1 MMQNVTQDSD
11 NQALE
16 TQALDRQTASH
27 KPVKSN
33 AKAYTNHQ
41 SATPLFNQVCV
52 IGLGLIGA
60 SLAQA
65 IKNNGLSTRLVAV
78 DRHIP
83 SIEAAIAQGLL
94 SAGSAALHEVVSGS
108 DLIVIAVPVQAVQAV
123 FADIKAAMDSGQL
136 AADCII
142 TDVCSTKVNIIA
154 AAQSVFGALPVGLV
168 PAHPIAG
175 AENSGYDARR
185 AALFVNHNVII
196 CELATTNRV
205 AIAKIRQLW
214 EGVGATV
221 MAMAADHHDSILA
234 HTSHLPHLLAFNLVE
249 QLASHNDNLDMF
261 RYAAGGFR
269 DFSRI
274 AASDPKMWHD
284 IFFANQSAIVSA
296 LDEYSDYLQTMR
308 QLIID
313 KNSTALMG
321 LLGRAQAARRH
332 FGHMLTSTPY
342 TDISAM
348 SASYIITPSQTVS
361 GTIAIPGDK
370 SISHRSIMLG
380 SLATGVT
387 HVTGFL
393 EGEDALAT
401 LQAFRDMGVTIEGP
415 ENGKLTI
422 HGVGMHGLK
431 PSKTPIYMGNSGTSM
446 RLLAGILAAQ
456 PFDSVL
462 TGDASLNKRP
472 MERVAAPLREM
483 GAVIQST
490 GHKGTSPLSITGR
503 DKVGKPLQGIDYQM
517 PVASAQIK
525 SCLLLAGL
533 WAEGT
538 TTVTQP
544 EISRDHTERMLS
556 AFGYPVTVDGNRI
569 SVTGGG
575 TLIGGDIAVPADISS
590 AAFFMVAAAISQD
603 SELTLTQVGIN
614 PTRTGI
620 IDILKLMQADI
631 TLSNKTYIGE
641 EPVADI
647 TIRSSNLVGIKIPE
661 SLVPLAIDEFPVLFI
676 AASCAQGRTVLT
688 GAKELRVKE
697 SDRIAVMAEGL
708 QSLGVDCTVTDDGL
722 IIEGQGTHG
731 QMSKVVGNTVD
742 NSAPI
747 FGGGHIVSHHDHR
760 IAMSFAVA
768 SLRASKQITIEGVET
783 VNTSF
788 PGFAEL
794 ANQIGMAIEVRSVS
808 NGSDN
813 NDE

>member
-1 MMQNVTQDSD
+1 MQKINHTV
-11 NQALE
+11 NIQAATKL
-16 TQALDRQTASH
+16 TPS
-27 KPVKSN
+27 
-33 AKAYTNHQ
+33 
-41 SATPLFNQVCV
+41 SAQPLFQQVCV

-65 IKNNGLSTRLVAV
+65 IKDNGLSQRLVAV
-78 DRHIP
+78 DRHLP
-83 SIEAAIAQGLL
+83 SIEEAIQHGLL
-94 SAGSAALHEVVSGS
+94 DAGSAILSEVVSGS
-108 DLIVIAVPVQAVQAV
+108 DLIIIAVPVQAVQAV
-123 FADIKAAMDSGQL
+123 FVDIKAAMDNGQL
-136 AADCII
+136 AIDCII
-142 TDVCSTKVNIIA
+142 TDVCSTKVNIID
-154 AAQSVFGALPVGLV
+154 AAQAVFETLPTGLV

-175 AENSGYDARR
+175 AENSGYHARR
-185 AALFVNHNVII
+185 ATLFVNHSVII
-196 CELATTNRV
+196 CELPTTSHL
-205 AIAKIRQLW
+205 AIAKLRQLW
-214 EGVGATV
+214 EAVGASV
-221 MAMAADHHDSILA
+221 MPMEAAHHDAILA

-249 QLASHNDNLDMF
+249 QLASHDDNLDIF

-269 DFSRI
+269 DFTRI

-296 LDEYSDYLQTMR
+296 LDEYSVYLNDIR

-313 KNSTALMG
+313 KDSTALMG

-332 FGHMLTSTPY
+332 FGHMLASTPY
-342 TDISAM
+342 TDTPAM
-348 SASYIITPSQTVS
+348 SASYNITPSNTVS
-361 GTIAIPGDK
+361 GIIAIPGDK

-387 HVTGFL
+387 RVTGFL

-415 ENGKLTI
+415 DNGNLTI
-422 HGVGMHGLK
+422 HGVGMNGLK
-431 PSKTPIYMGNSGTSM
+431 PSKTPLYMGNSGTSM
-446 RLLAGILAAQ
+446 RLLSGILAAQ
-456 PFDSVL
+456 AFDSVL
-462 TGDASLNKRP
+462 TGDTSLNKRP
-472 MERVAAPLREM
+472 MERVAAPLRQM

-490 GHKGTSPLSITGR
+490 GQQGTAPLSITGR
-503 DKVGKPLQGIDYQM
+503 DTAGKPLKGIDYEM

-544 EISRDHTERMLS
+544 EVSRDHTERMLS

-569 SVTGGG
+569 SVEGGG
-575 TLIGGDIAVPADISS
+575 TLTGGDIAVPADISS

-603 SELTLTQVGIN
+603 SELTLKQVGIN

-631 TLSNKTYIGE
+631 SLSNETHVGG

-647 TIRSSNLVGIKIPE
+647 TIRGSNLVGIEIPE
-661 SLVPLAIDEFPVLFI
+661 YLVPLAIDEFPVLFI

-697 SDRIAVMAEGL
+697 SDRIAVMADGL
-708 QSLGVDCTVTDDGL
+708 QTLGVDCTVTDDGL
-722 IIEGQGTHG
+722 IIEGKG
-731 QMSKVVGNTVD
+731 SKSNLNEVK
-742 NSAPI
+742 NSEAV

-768 SLRASKQITIEGVET
+768 SLRASQQINIEGVET

-794 ANQIGMAIEVRSVS
+794 ANQIGMSIDVVS
-808 NGSDN
+808 A
-813 NDE
+813 

>member
-1 MMQNVTQDSD
+1 MSSQ
-11 NQALE
+11 
-16 TQALDRQTASH
+16 
-27 KPVKSN
+27 K
-33 AKAYTNHQ
+33 NHQ
-41 SATPLFNQVCV
+41 NNKKLLLHTQQPLFKQVCV

-65 IKNNGLSTRLVAV
+65 IKNNGLSARLVAV
-78 DRHIP
+78 DRHAP
-83 SIEAAIAQGLL
+83 SIDEAIHQGLL
-94 SAGSAALHEVVSGS
+94 DTGSDNLSNVIAGS
-108 DLIVIAVPVQAVQAV
+108 DLIIIAVPVQAVQAV
-123 FADIKAAMDSGQL
+123 FADIKQAMDDGKI
-136 AADCII
+136 ATDCMI
-142 TDVCSTKVNIIA
+142 TDVCSTKVNIIDA
-154 AAQSVFGALPVGLV
+154 ANAVFGSLPVGLV

-175 AENSGYDARR
+175 AENSGYHARR
-185 AALFVNHNVII
+185 ATLFVNHSVII
-196 CELATTNRV
+196 CELPTTNEV
-205 AIAKIRQLW
+205 AIAKLRLLW
-214 EGVGATV
+214 EAVGATV
-221 MAMAADHHDSILA
+221 MTMAADHHDAILA

-249 QLASHNDNLDMF
+249 QLASHDDNLDMF

-296 LDEYSDYLQTMR
+296 LDEYGVYLQTMR

-313 KNSTALMG
+313 KDSTALMG
-321 LLGRAQAARRH
+321 ILGRAQAARRH
-332 FGHMLTSTPY
+332 FGHMLASTPY
-342 TDISAM
+342 TDTSAM
-348 SASYIITPSQTVS
+348 SASYIITPSNTVS

-415 ENGKLTI
+415 DNGNLTI
-422 HGVGMHGLK
+422 HGVGMNGLK
-431 PSKTPIYMGNSGTSM
+431 PSKTPLYMGNSGTSM

-462 TGDASLNKRP
+462 TGDTSLNKRP
-472 MERVAAPLREM
+472 MERVAAPLRAM

-490 GHKGTSPLSITGR
+490 GHSGTAPLSITGR
-503 DKVGKPLQGIDYQM
+503 DKVGKPLQAIDYEM

-533 WAEGT
+533 WSEGT

-544 EISRDHTERMLS
+544 EVSRDHTERMLS

-575 TLIGGDIAVPADISS
+575 TLTGGDIAVPADISS
-590 AAFFMVAAAISQD
+590 AAFFMVAAAISQG

-614 PTRTGI
+614 PTRTGV
-620 IDILKLMQADI
+620 IDILRLMQADI
-631 TLSNKTYIGE
+631 SLSNETHVGG

-647 TIRSSNLVGIKIPE
+647 TIRSSNLVGIEIPE

-708 QSLGVDCTVTDDGL
+708 QTLGIDCTVTDDGL
-722 IIEGQGTHG
+722 IIEGKGSEG
-731 QMSKVVGNTVD
+731 EEAASEGGDIN
-742 NSAPI
+742 NSHPV
-747 FGGGHIVSHHDHR
+747 FGGGQITSHHDHR

-794 ANQIGMAIEVRSVS
+794 ANHIGMSIQV
-808 NGSDN
+808 D
-813 NDE
+813 DTP

>member
-1 MMQNVTQDSD
+1 MSSQ
-11 NQALE
+11 
-16 TQALDRQTASH
+16 
-27 KPVKSN
+27 K
-33 AKAYTNHQ
+33 NHQ
-41 SATPLFNQVCV
+41 NNKKLLLHTQQPLFKQVCV

-65 IKNNGLSTRLVAV
+65 IKNNGLSARLVAV
-78 DRHIP
+78 DRHTP
-83 SIEAAIAQGLL
+83 SIDEAIHQGLL
-94 SAGSAALHEVVSGS
+94 DTGSDNLSNVIAGS
-108 DLIVIAVPVQAVQAV
+108 DLIIIAVPVQAVQAV
-123 FADIKAAMDSGQL
+123 FADIKQAMDDGKI
-136 AADCII
+136 ATDCMI
-142 TDVCSTKVNIIA
+142 TDVCSTKVNIIDA
-154 AAQSVFGALPVGLV
+154 ANAVFGSLPVGLV

-175 AENSGYDARR
+175 AENSGYHARR
-185 AALFVNHNVII
+185 ATLFVNHSVII
-196 CELATTNRV
+196 CELPTTNEV
-205 AIAKIRQLW
+205 AIAKLRLLW
-214 EGVGATV
+214 EAVGATV
-221 MAMAADHHDSILA
+221 MTMAADHHDAILA

-249 QLASHNDNLDMF
+249 QLASHDDNLDMF

-296 LDEYSDYLQTMR
+296 LDEYGVYLQTMR

-313 KNSTALMG
+313 KDSTALMG
-321 LLGRAQAARRH
+321 ILGRAQAARRH
-332 FGHMLTSTPY
+332 FGHMLASTPY
-342 TDISAM
+342 TDTSAM
-348 SASYIITPSQTVS
+348 SASYIITPSNTVS

-415 ENGKLTI
+415 DNGNLTI
-422 HGVGMHGLK
+422 HGVGMNGLK
-431 PSKTPIYMGNSGTSM
+431 PSKTPLYMGNSGTSM

-462 TGDASLNKRP
+462 TGDTSLNKRP
-472 MERVAAPLREM
+472 MERVAAPLRAM

-490 GHKGTSPLSITGR
+490 GHSGTAPLSITGR
-503 DKVGKPLQGIDYQM
+503 DKVGKPLQAIDYEM

-533 WAEGT
+533 WSEGT

-544 EISRDHTERMLS
+544 EVSRDHTERMLS

-575 TLIGGDIAVPADISS
+575 TLTGGDIAVPADISS
-590 AAFFMVAAAISQD
+590 AAFFMVAAAISQG

-614 PTRTGI
+614 PTRTGV
-620 IDILKLMQADI
+620 IDILRLMQADI
-631 TLSNKTYIGE
+631 SLSNETHVGG

-647 TIRSSNLVGIKIPE
+647 TIRSSNLVGIEIPE

-708 QSLGVDCTVTDDGL
+708 QTLGIDCTVTDDGL
-722 IIEGQGTHG
+722 IIEGKGSEG
-731 QMSKVVGNTVD
+731 EEAASEGGDIN
-742 NSAPI
+742 NSHPV
-747 FGGGHIVSHHDHR
+747 FGGGQITSHHDHR

-794 ANQIGMAIEVRSVS
+794 ANHIGMSIQV
-808 NGSDN
+808 D
-813 NDE
+813 DTP

>member
-1 MMQNVTQDSD
+1 VSSQQKHHQNNKKPLLN
-11 NQALE
+11 NQL
-16 TQALDRQTASH
+16 
-27 KPVKSN
+27 
-33 AKAYTNHQ
+33 
-41 SATPLFNQVCV
+41 PLFKQVCV

-65 IKNNGLSTRLVAV
+65 IKDNGLSARLVAV
-78 DRHIP
+78 DRHAP
-83 SIEAAIAQGLL
+83 SIAEAIQQQLL
-94 SAGSAALHEVVSGS
+94 DTGSTSLSDVIGGS
-108 DLIVIAVPVQAVQAV
+108 DLIIIAVPVQAVQAV
-123 FADIKAAMDSGQL
+123 FVDIKQAMDDKKI
-136 AADCII
+136 ATDCMI
-142 TDVCSTKVNIIA
+142 TDVCSTKVNIIDA
-154 AAQSVFGALPVGLV
+154 ANTVFGSLPVGLV

-175 AENSGYDARR
+175 AENSGYHARR
-185 AALFVNHNVII
+185 ATLFVNHSVII
-196 CELATTNRV
+196 CELPTTNDV
-205 AIAKIRQLW
+205 AIAKLRLLW
-214 EGVGATV
+214 EAVGATV
-221 MAMAADHHDSILA
+221 MTMAADHHDAILA

-249 QLASHNDNLDMF
+249 QLASHDDNLDMF

-296 LDEYSDYLQTMR
+296 LDEYGVYLQTMR

-313 KNSTALMG
+313 KDSTALMG
-321 LLGRAQAARRH
+321 ILGRAQAARRH
-332 FGHMLTSTPY
+332 FGHMLASTPY
-342 TDISAM
+342 TDTSTM
-348 SASYIITPSQTVS
+348 SASYIITPSNTVS

-380 SLATGVT
+380 SLAEGVT

-415 ENGKLTI
+415 DNGNLTI
-422 HGVGMHGLK
+422 HGVGMNGLK
-431 PSKTPIYMGNSGTSM
+431 PSKTPLYMGNSGTSM
-446 RLLAGILAAQ
+446 RLLSGILAAQ

-462 TGDASLNKRP
+462 TGDTSLNKRP
-472 MERVAAPLREM
+472 MERVAAPLRAM

-490 GHKGTSPLSITGR
+490 GHSGTAPLSITGR
-503 DKVGKPLQGIDYQM
+503 DAVGKPLQAIEYEM

-533 WAEGT
+533 WSEGT

-544 EISRDHTERMLS
+544 EVSRDHTERMLS
-556 AFGYPVTVDGNRI
+556 AFGYPVSVDGNRI

-575 TLIGGDIAVPADISS
+575 KLIGGDIAVPADISS
-590 AAFFMVAAAISQD
+590 AAFFMVAAAISQG

-614 PTRTGI
+614 PTRTGV
-620 IDILKLMQADI
+620 IDILKLMQANI
-631 TLSNKTYIGE
+631 TLSNETHVGG

-647 TIRSSNLVGIKIPE
+647 TIRSSNLVGIEIPE
-661 SLVPLAIDEFPVLFI
+661 HLVPLAIDEFPVLFI

-708 QSLGVDCTVTDDGL
+708 QTLGIDCTVTDDGL
-722 IIEGQGTHG
+722 IIEGKGSDG
-731 QMSKVVGNTVD
+731 KGAALPNGDVN
-742 NSAPI
+742 NSHPV
-747 FGGGHIVSHHDHR
+747 FGGGQITSHHDHR

-768 SLRASKQITIEGVET
+768 SLRASEQITIEGVET

-794 ANQIGMAIEVRSVS
+794 ANQIGMSIQV
-808 NGSDN
+808 D
-813 NDE
+813 DMP

>member
-1 MMQNVTQDSD
+1 MS
-11 NQALE
+11 
-16 TQALDRQTASH
+16 
-27 KPVKSN
+27 
-33 AKAYTNHQ
+33 
-41 SATPLFNQVCV
+41 LFRQVCV

-65 IKNNGLSTRLVAV
+65 IKDNGLSARLVAV
-78 DRHIP
+78 DRHAP
-83 SIEAAIAQGLL
+83 SIAEAIQQQLL
-94 SAGSAALHEVVSGS
+94 DTGSARLSDVVGGS
-108 DLIVIAVPVQAVQAV
+108 DLIIIAVPVQAVQAV
-123 FADIKAAMDSGQL
+123 FADIKQAMDDGQL
-136 AADCII
+136 ATDCII
-142 TDVCSTKVNIIA
+142 TDVCSTKVNIIDA
-154 AAQSVFGALPVGLV
+154 ANAVFGSLPVGLV

-175 AENSGYDARR
+175 AENSGYHARR
-185 AALFVNHNVII
+185 ANLFVNHSVII
-196 CELATTNRV
+196 CELPTTSDV
-205 AIAKIRQLW
+205 AIAKQRLLW
-214 EGVGATV
+214 EAVGATV
-221 MAMAADHHDSILA
+221 MTMAADHHDAILA

-249 QLASHNDNLDMF
+249 QLASHDDNLDMF

-269 DFSRI
+269 DFTRI

-296 LDEYSDYLQTMR
+296 LDEYGVYLQTMR

-313 KNSTALMG
+313 KDSTALMG
-321 LLGRAQAARRH
+321 ILGRAQAARRH
-332 FGHMLTSTPY
+332 FGHMLASTPY
-342 TDISAM
+342 TDTSTM
-348 SASYIITPSQTVS
+348 SASYIITPSNTVY

-380 SLATGVT
+380 SLATGIT

-415 ENGKLTI
+415 DNGKLTI
-422 HGVGMHGLK
+422 HGVGMNGLK
-431 PSKTPIYMGNSGTSM
+431 PSKTPLYMGNSGTSM
-446 RLLAGILAAQ
+446 RLLSGILAAQ

-462 TGDASLNKRP
+462 TGDTSLSKRP
-472 MERVAAPLREM
+472 MERVAAPLRAM

-490 GHKGTSPLSITGR
+490 GHSGTAPLSITGR
-503 DKVGKPLQGIDYQM
+503 DKIGKPLQGIDYEL

-533 WAEGT
+533 WSEGT
-538 TTVTQP
+538 TTIAQP
-544 EISRDHTERMLS
+544 EVSRDHTERMLS

-575 TLIGGDIAVPADISS
+575 TLTGGDIAVPADISS
-590 AAFFMVAAAISQD
+590 AAFFMVAAAISQG

-614 PTRTGI
+614 PTRTGV
-620 IDILKLMQADI
+620 IDILRLMQADI
-631 TLSNKTYIGE
+631 TLSNETHVGG

-647 TIRSSNLVGIKIPE
+647 MIRSSNLVGIEIPE
-661 SLVPLAIDEFPVLFI
+661 HLVPLAIDEFPVLFI

-708 QSLGVDCTVTDDGL
+708 QTLGIDCTVTDDGL
-722 IIEGQGTHG
+722 IIEGKGSEDKG
-731 QMSKVVGNTVD
+731 VASESGDIN
-742 NSAPI
+742 NSHPV
-747 FGGGHIVSHHDHR
+747 FGGGQITSHHDHR

-768 SLRASKQITIEGVET
+768 SLRASTQITIEGVET

-794 ANQIGMAIEVRSVS
+794 ANQIGMSIQVDSASA
-808 NGSDN
+808 
-813 NDE
+813 

>member
-1 MMQNVTQDSD
+1 MSSPQKNQKNNTQLLL
-11 NQALE
+11 N
-16 TQALDRQTASH
+16 TQ
-27 KPVKSN
+27 P
-33 AKAYTNHQ
+33 
-41 SATPLFNQVCV
+41 PLFKQVCV

-65 IKNNGLSTRLVAV
+65 IKDNGLSQRLVAV
-78 DRHIP
+78 DRHAP
-83 SIEAAIAQGLL
+83 SIEEAIKQGLL
-94 SAGSAALHEVVSGS
+94 ETGSSSLNDVVAGS
-108 DLIVIAVPVQAVQAV
+108 DLIVIAVPVQAVKAV
-123 FADIKAAMDSGQL
+123 FADIKQAMDKGQL
-136 AADCII
+136 AADCMI
-142 TDVCSTKVNIIA
+142 TDVCSTKANIIDA
-154 AAQSVFGALPVGLV
+154 AKAVFTSLPTGFV

-175 AENSGYDARR
+175 AENSGYHARR
-185 AALFVNHNVII
+185 ANLFVNHSVII
-196 CELATTNRV
+196 CELPTTSYV
-205 AIAKIRQLW
+205 AIAKLRMLW
-214 EGVGATV
+214 EAVGAK
-221 MAMAADHHDSILA
+221 AMPMDADHHDAILA

-249 QLASHNDNLDMF
+249 QLASHDDNLDMF

-269 DFSRI
+269 DFTRI

-284 IFFANQSAIVSA
+284 IFFANQNAIVSA
-296 LDEYSDYLQTMR
+296 LDEYGDYLQTMR

-313 KNSTALMG
+313 KDSTALMG

-332 FGHMLTSTPY
+332 FGHMLASTPY
-342 TDISAM
+342 TDTSAM
-348 SASYIITPSQTVS
+348 SASYIITPSNTVS
-361 GTIAIPGDK
+361 GTITIPGDK

-387 HVTGFL
+387 RVTGFL

-415 ENGKLTI
+415 DNGNLTI
-422 HGVGMHGLK
+422 HGVGMNGLK
-431 PSKTPIYMGNSGTSM
+431 PSKTPLYMGNSGTSM

-456 PFDSVL
+456 PFDSVML
-462 TGDASLNKRP
+462 GDTSLNKRP
-472 MERVAAPLREM
+472 MERVAAPLRSM

-490 GHKGTSPLSITGR
+490 GHSGTAPLSITGR
-503 DKVGKPLQGIDYQM
+503 DTVGKPLQGIDYEL

-533 WAEGT
+533 WSEGT
-538 TTVTQP
+538 TTITQP
-544 EISRDHTERMLS
+544 EVSRDHTERMLS

-569 SVTGGG
+569 SVEGGG
-575 TLIGGDIAVPADISS
+575 TLTGGDIAVPADISS
-590 AAFFMVAAAISQD
+590 AAFFMVAAAISQG

-620 IDILKLMQADI
+620 LDILKLMQADI
-631 TLSNKTYIGE
+631 SLSNETHVGG

-647 TIRSSNLVGIKIPE
+647 TIRASNLVGIEIPE
-661 SLVPLAIDEFPVLFI
+661 HLVPLAIDEFPVLFI

-708 QSLGVDCTVTDDGL
+708 ETLGIDCTVTEDGL
-722 IIEGQGTHG
+722 IIEGKG
-731 QMSKVVGNTVD
+731 VD
-742 NSAPI
+742 SQNGEINNSQPV
-747 FGGGHIVSHHDHR
+747 FGGGQITSHHDHR

-768 SLRASKQITIEGVET
+768 SLRASEQITIEGVET

-794 ANQIGMAIEVRSVS
+794 ANQVGMSIQVEDT
-808 NGSDN
+808 GI
-813 NDE
+813 

>member
-1 MMQNVTQDSD
+1 MSRQKNTISNQNNNMQSI
-11 NQALE
+11 
-16 TQALDRQTASH
+16 
-27 KPVKSN
+27 N
-33 AKAYTNHQ
+33 AQ
-41 SATPLFNQVCV
+41 PPLFKQVCI

-65 IKNNGLSTRLVAV
+65 IKDNSLSERLVAV
-78 DRHIP
+78 DRHTP
-83 SIEAAIAQGLL
+83 SIDEAIQHGLL
-94 SAGSAALHEVVSGS
+94 DAGGAVLSEVVFGS

-123 FADIKAAMDSGQL
+123 FVEIRAAMDNGQL
-136 AADCII
+136 ATDCII
-142 TDVCSTKVNIIA
+142 TDVCSTKVNIIDA
-154 AAQSVFGALPVGLV
+154 AKEVFGALPVGLV

-175 AENSGYDARR
+175 AENSGYHARR
-185 AALFVNHNVII
+185 ATLFVNHSVII
-196 CELATTNRV
+196 CELPTTSSL
-205 AIAKIRQLW
+205 AITRLRLLW
-214 EGVGATV
+214 EAVGANV
-221 MAMAADHHDSILA
+221 MPMAADHHDRILA

-249 QLASHNDNLDMF
+249 QLASHDDNLDMF

-284 IFFANQSAIVSA
+284 IFFANQSAIISA
-296 LDEYSDYLQTMR
+296 LDEYGVYLQTMR

-313 KNSTALMG
+313 KDSTALMG

-332 FGHMLTSTPY
+332 FGHMLASTPY
-342 TDISAM
+342 TDTSAM
-348 SASYIITPSQTVS
+348 SASSYNITPSNTVL
-361 GTIAIPGDK
+361 GTISIPGDK

-387 HVTGFL
+387 NVTGFL

-415 ENGKLTI
+415 DNGKLTI
-422 HGVGMHGLK
+422 HGVGMNGLK
-431 PSKTPIYMGNSGTSM
+431 PSKTPLYMGNSGTSM

-456 PFDSVL
+456 SFDSVL
-462 TGDASLNKRP
+462 TGDTSLNKRP

-490 GHKGTSPLSITGR
+490 GHSGTAPLSITGR
-503 DKVGKPLQGIDYQM
+503 ATVGKPLQGIEYEM

-538 TTVTQP
+538 TTITQP
-544 EISRDHTERMLS
+544 EVSRDHTERMLS

-569 SVTGGG
+569 SVEGGG
-575 TLIGGDIAVPADISS
+575 TLTGGDIAVPADISS

-631 TLSNKTYIGE
+631 SLTNETHVGG

-647 TIRSSNLVGIKIPE
+647 TIRSSNLVGIEIPE
-661 SLVPLAIDEFPVLFI
+661 HLVPLAIDEFPVLFI

-708 QSLGVDCTVTDDGL
+708 HTLGIDCTVTEDGL
-722 IIEGQGTHG
+722 IIEGQGIESENG
-731 QMSKVVGNTVD
+731 KAN
-742 NSAPI
+742 NSQPV
-747 FGGGHIVSHHDHR
+747 FGGGHITSHHDHR

-794 ANQIGMAIEVRSVS
+794 ANHIGMSIKV
-808 NGSDN
+808 DN
-813 NDE
+813 ATV

>member
-1 MMQNVTQDSD
+1 MS
-11 NQALE
+11 
-16 TQALDRQTASH
+16 
-27 KPVKSN
+27 PSN
-33 AKAYTNHQ
+33 YKNPLT
-41 SATPLFNQVCV
+41 SKPLFEQVSI

-65 IKNNGLSTRLVAV
+65 IKDNSLSKRLVAV
-78 DRHIP
+78 DRHQP
-83 SIEAAIAQGLL
+83 SIEAAIEQGLL
-94 SAGSAALHEVVSGS
+94 DAGADALSQVVSGS
-108 DLIVIAVPVQAVQAV
+108 DLIVIAIPVQAVEAV
-123 FADIKAAMDSGQL
+123 FTDIKAAMQNGQISNN
-136 AADCII
+136 CII
-142 TDVCSTKVNIIA
+142 TDVCSTKANVIA
-154 AAQSVFGALPVGLV
+154 AAQKIFTDLPNGLPSGLV

-175 AENSGYDARR
+175 GENSGYHARR
-185 AALFVNHNVII
+185 SDLFINHSVII
-196 CELATTNRV
+196 CPLASTEDRALHKV
-205 AIAKIRQLW
+205 RALW
-214 EGVGATV
+214 ESVGASV
-221 MAMAADHHDSILA
+221 ISMEAQHHDSVLA
-234 HTSHLPHLLAFNLVE
+234 HTSHLPHLLAYNLVD
-249 QLASHNDNLDMF
+249 QLASHDDNLNMF

-269 DFSRI
+269 DFTRI

-284 IFFANQSAIVSA
+284 IFFANQSAIIDA
-296 LDEYSDYLQTMR
+296 LDEYSDYLQNIR

-313 KNSTALMG
+313 KDSTALMG

-332 FGHMLTSTPY
+332 FGHMLASTPY
-342 TDISAM
+342 TDTSAM
-348 SASYIITPSQTVS
+348 SASYIISPNTNNAIN
-361 GTIAIPGDK
+361 GTITIPGDK
-370 SISHRSIMLG
+370 SISHRSIMFG
-380 SLATGVT
+380 SLAEGVT

-415 ENGKLTI
+415 DNGKLTI

-456 PFDSVL
+456 EFDSVL
-462 TGDASLNKRP
+462 TGDTSLNKRP
-472 MERVAAPLREM
+472 MERIAAPLRQM

-490 GHKGTSPLSITGR
+490 GTSGTSPLSITGR
-503 DKVGKPLQGIDYQM
+503 EKVGKPLQGIDYAM

-538 TTVTQP
+538 TSVTQP
-544 EISRDHTERMLS
+544 EVSRDHTERMLS
-556 AFGYPVTVDGNRI
+556 AFGYEVSVEGNRI
-569 SVTGGG
+569 SVEGGG
-575 TLIGGDIAVPADISS
+575 KLIGGDIAVPADISS
-590 AAFFMVAAAISQD
+590 AAFFMVAAAISQG

-614 PTRTGI
+614 PTRTGV

-631 TLSNKTYIGE
+631 TLTNKTYVGE

-676 AASCAQGRTVLT
+676 AAACAKGRTTLT

-697 SDRIAVMAEGL
+697 SDRIAVMADGL
-708 QSLGVDCTVTDDGL
+708 QTLGIDCTVTEDGL
-722 IIEGQGTHG
+722 IIEGQGTHN
-731 QMSKVVGNTVD
+731 QPTKVIGSQTHNDEPVF
-742 NSAPI
+742 S
-747 FGGGHIVSHHDHR
+747 GGHITSHHDHR

-768 SLRASKQITIEGVET
+768 SLRASEQIVIEGVET

-794 ANQIGMAIEVRSVS
+794 ANEVGMSIEVDK
-808 NGSDN
+808 GDAN
-813 NDE
+813 NEAGDKA

>member
-1 MMQNVTQDSD
+1 MQKL
-11 NQALE
+11 NQAAISQ
-16 TQALDRQTASH
+16 TQSYPTLTKVQ
-27 KPVKSN
+27 
-33 AKAYTNHQ
+33 
-41 SATPLFNQVCV
+41 PLFQQVCI

-65 IKNNGLSTRLVAV
+65 IKDNNLSKRLVAV
-78 DRHIP
+78 DRYAP
-83 SIEAAIAQGLL
+83 SLEAGIEQGLL
-94 SAGSAALHEVVSGS
+94 DAGGLTLSEVITGS
-108 DLIVIAVPVQAVQAV
+108 DLIVIAVPVQAVEAV
-123 FADIKAAMDSGQL
+123 FADIKAVMDSGQL
-136 AADCII
+136 AKDCII
-142 TDVCSTKVNIIA
+142 TDVCSTKGNIIA
-154 AAQSVFGALPVGLV
+154 AAKAMFSTLPVGLV

-175 AENSGYDARR
+175 AENSGYHARR
-185 AALFVNHNVII
+185 AELFVNHSVII
-196 CELATTNRV
+196 CELPTTSPA
-205 AIAKIRQLW
+205 AINKLRQLW
-214 EGVGATV
+214 EAVGATV
-221 MAMAADHHDSILA
+221 MAMEVDHHDSILA

-249 QLASHNDNLDMF
+249 QLASHDDNLDMF

-269 DFSRI
+269 DFTRI

-296 LDEYSDYLQTMR
+296 LDEYGIYLQTMR

-313 KNSTALMG
+313 KDSTALMG

-332 FGHMLTSTPY
+332 FGHMLASTPY

-348 SASYIITPSQTVS
+348 SASYIISPSTTVA

-415 ENGKLTI
+415 NKGRLTI
-422 HGVGMHGLK
+422 HGVGMNGLK
-431 PSKTPIYMGNSGTSM
+431 PSKTPLYMGNSGTSM
-446 RLLAGILAAQ
+446 RLLSGILAAQ
-456 PFDSVL
+456 AFDSVL
-462 TGDASLNKRP
+462 TGDTSLNKRP
-472 MERVAAPLREM
+472 MERVAAPLRQM

-490 GHKGTSPLSITGR
+490 GTSGTSPLSITGR
-503 DKVGKPLQGIDYQM
+503 DNVGKPLQGIHYDM

-538 TTVTQP
+538 TTITQP
-544 EISRDHTERMLS
+544 EVSRDHTERMLS
-556 AFGYPVTVDGNRI
+556 AFGYEVKVDGNRI
-569 SVTGGG
+569 SVEGSGKLT
-575 TLIGGDIAVPADISS
+575 GGDIAVPADISS

-620 IDILKLMQADI
+620 IDILKLMNADI
-631 TLSNKTYIGE
+631 TSSNETHVGG

-647 TIRSSNLVGIKIPE
+647 TIRSSNLVGIEIPE

-676 AASCAQGRTVLT
+676 AASCAKGRTVLT

-708 QSLGVDCTVTDDGL
+708 QTLGVDCTVTDDGL
-722 IIEGQGTHG
+722 IIEGKSIEGDG
-731 QMSKVVGNTVD
+731 GDLNTSQINNRQPV
-742 NSAPI
+742 

-760 IAMSFAVA
+760 IAMSFAIS
-768 SLRASKQITIEGVET
+768 SLRASKKITIEGIET

-794 ANQIGMAIEVRSVS
+794 ANHIGMAIEIDAGT
-808 NGSDN
+808 N
-813 NDE
+813 EA

>member
-1 MMQNVTQDSD
+1 MSSQNNNLYLNPS
-11 NQALE
+11 
-16 TQALDRQTASH
+16 QT
-27 KPVKSN
+27 
-33 AKAYTNHQ
+33 
-41 SATPLFNQVCV
+41 SAQPLFEQVCV
-52 IGLGLIGA
+52 VGLGLIGA

-65 IKNNGLSTRLVAV
+65 IKDKELSARIVAV

-83 SIEAAIAQGLL
+83 SIDEAIEQGLL
-94 SAGSAALHEVVSGS
+94 DKGSDTLLDAVAGS
-108 DLIVIAVPVQAVQAV
+108 DLIVVAIPVQAVPAI
-123 FADIKAAMDSGQL
+123 FADIKAAMDIGL
-136 AADCII
+136 IATDCMI
-142 TDVCSTKVNIIA
+142 TDVCSTKVNIIEA
-154 AAQSVFGALPVGLV
+154 ATQVFATSSNGMPTGFV

-175 AENSGYDARR
+175 AENSGYHARR
-185 AALFVNHNVII
+185 SDLFSHHSVII
-196 CELATTNRV
+196 CELMTTD
-205 AIAKIRQLW
+205 AIAIARLKQLW
-214 EGVGATV
+214 EAVGASV
-221 MAMAADHHDSILA
+221 MSMDAERHDKILA

-249 QLASHNDNLDMF
+249 QLASHDDNLDMF

-269 DFSRI
+269 DFTRI

-284 IFFANQSAIVSA
+284 IFIANKGAVVSA
-296 LDEYSDYLQTMR
+296 LDEYSDYLQQLR
-308 QLIID
+308 HLIINND
-313 KNSTALMG
+313 STALMG

-332 FGHMLTSTPY
+332 FDHMLASTPY
-342 TDISAM
+342 TDTSAM
-348 SASYIITPSQTVS
+348 SASYIISPSQTLT

-387 HVTGFL
+387 RVTGFL

-415 ENGKLTI
+415 DKGELTI

-431 PSKTPIYMGNSGTSM
+431 PSKTPLYMGNSGTSM
-446 RLLAGILAAQ
+446 RLLSGILAAQ
-456 PFDSVL
+456 KFDSVL
-462 TGDASLNKRP
+462 IGDTSLNKRP
-472 MERVAAPLREM
+472 MERIASPLRQM

-490 GHKGTSPLSITGR
+490 GTSGTAPLSITGR
-503 DKVGKPLQGIDYQM
+503 DKAGTPLQGIHYDM
-517 PVASAQIK
+517 PVASAQVK

-533 WAEGT
+533 WADGT

-556 AFGYPVTVDGNRI
+556 AFGYPIVVEGNRI
-569 SVTGGG
+569 SVEGGG
-575 TLIGGDIAVPADISS
+575 QLTGGDIAVPADISS
-590 AAFFMVAAAISQD
+590 AAFFMVAAAISKD
-603 SELTLTQVGIN
+603 SELTLSQVGIN

-631 TLSNKTYIGE
+631 TLSNETHIGG

-647 TIRSSNLVGIKIPE
+647 TIRSSNLQGINIPE
-661 SLVPLAIDEFPVLFI
+661 HLVPLAIDEFPVLFV

-708 QSLGVDCTVTDDGL
+708 RALGVNCTVTDDGM
-722 IIEGQGTHG
+722 IIEGQNVNGHNND
-731 QMSKVVGNTVD
+731 KAV
-742 NSAPI
+742 

-768 SLRASKQITIEGVET
+768 SLRASEQITIEGVET

-794 ANQIGMAIEVRSVS
+794 ATQIGMNIEVQSGAVQS
-808 NGSDN
+808 GDDN
-813 NDE
+813 A

>member
-1 MMQNVTQDSD
+1 MLLNTQ
-11 NQALE
+11 
-16 TQALDRQTASH
+16 
-27 KPVKSN
+27 P
-33 AKAYTNHQ
+33 
-41 SATPLFNQVCV
+41 PLFKQVCV

-65 IKNNGLSTRLVAV
+65 IKDNGLSERLVAV
-78 DRHIP
+78 DRHTP
-83 SIEAAIAQGLL
+83 SIEEAIKQGLL
-94 SAGSAALHEVVSGS
+94 EAGSSTLSEVAAGS
-108 DLIVIAVPVQAVQAV
+108 DLIIIAVPVQAVQAV
-123 FADIKAAMDSGQL
+123 FADIKQAMDNGQL
-136 AADCII
+136 ASDCMI
-142 TDVCSTKVNIIA
+142 TDVCSTKANIIDA
-154 AAQSVFGALPVGLV
+154 ARAVFTSLPTGLV

-175 AENSGYDARR
+175 AENSGYHARR
-185 AALFVNHNVII
+185 ATLFANHSVII
-196 CELATTNRV
+196 CELPTTNYV
-205 AIAKIRQLW
+205 AIAKLRLLW
-214 EGVGATV
+214 EAVGAKV
-221 MAMAADHHDSILA
+221 MPMEATHHDAILA

-249 QLASHNDNLDMF
+249 QLASHDDNLDMF

-269 DFSRI
+269 DFTRI

-284 IFFANQSAIVSA
+284 IFFANQNAIVSA
-296 LDEYSDYLQTMR
+296 LDEYGVYLQTMR

-313 KNSTALMG
+313 KDSTALMG

-332 FGHMLTSTPY
+332 FGHMLASTPY
-342 TDISAM
+342 TDTSAM
-348 SASYIITPSQTVS
+348 SASYIITPSNTVS
-361 GTIAIPGDK
+361 GTITIPGDK

-415 ENGKLTI
+415 DNGKLTI
-422 HGVGMHGLK
+422 HGVGMNGLK
-431 PSKTPIYMGNSGTSM
+431 PSKTPLYMGNSGTSM

-456 PFDSVL
+456 PFDSVML
-462 TGDASLNKRP
+462 GDTSLNKRP
-472 MERVAAPLREM
+472 MERVAAPLRMM

-490 GHKGTSPLSITGR
+490 GHSGTAPLSITGR
-503 DKVGKPLQGIDYQM
+503 DTAGKPLQGIDYEL

-533 WAEGT
+533 WSEGT
-538 TTVTQP
+538 TTITQP
-544 EISRDHTERMLS
+544 EVSRDHTERMLS

-569 SVTGGG
+569 SVEGGG
-575 TLIGGDIAVPADISS
+575 ALVGGDIAVPADISS

-614 PTRTGI
+614 PTRTGV
-620 IDILKLMQADI
+620 IDILKLMNADI
-631 TLSNKTYIGE
+631 SLSNETYVGG

-647 TIRSSNLVGIKIPE
+647 TIRSSNLVGIEIPE
-661 SLVPLAIDEFPVLFI
+661 HLVPLAIDEFPVLFI

-708 QSLGVDCTVTDDGL
+708 QTLGIDCTVTEDGL
-722 IIEGQGTHG
+722 IVEGKGVISQND
-731 QMSKVVGNTVD
+731 QID
-742 NSAPI
+742 NSQPV
-747 FGGGHIVSHHDHR
+747 FGGGQITSHHDHR

-768 SLRASKQITIEGVET
+768 SLRASEQIIIEGTET

-794 ANQIGMAIEVRSVS
+794 ANQIGMSIQVEDTSI
-808 NGSDN
+808 
-813 NDE
+813 

>member
-1 MMQNVTQDSD
+1 MDKQNNEQPLTY
-11 NQALE
+11 
-16 TQALDRQTASH
+16 
-27 KPVKSN
+27 N
-33 AKAYTNHQ
+33 ATLKGKAE
-41 SATPLFNQVCV
+41 AKPLFQQVCV

-60 SLAQA
+60 SVAQA
-65 IKNNGLSTRLVAV
+65 IKDNQLSIKIVAV
-78 DRHIP
+78 DSHQP
-83 SIEAAIAQGLL
+83 SLDAAIEQGLL
-94 SAGSAALHEVVSGS
+94 DAGSSELSAVVAGS
-108 DLIVIAVPVQAVQAV
+108 DLIIIAIPVQIVPVIFLA
-123 FADIKAAMDSGQL
+123 IKLAMDSGQL
-136 AADCII
+136 ATDCII
-142 TDVCSTKVNIIA
+142 TDVCSTKVNVIE
-154 AAQSVFGALPVGLV
+154 AAQQVFGTSSIGMPTGLV

-175 AENSGYDARR
+175 AEDSGYHARR
-185 AALFVNHNVII
+185 STLFVNHSVII
-196 CELATTNRV
+196 CELPTTSAT
-205 AIAKIRQLW
+205 AITKLRQLW
-214 EGVGATV
+214 ETIGATV
-221 MAMAADHHDSILA
+221 ISMEAAHHDSILA
-234 HTSHLPHLLAFNLVE
+234 HTSHLPHLLAFNLVD
-249 QLASHNDNLDMF
+249 QLASHDDNLDMF

-269 DFSRI
+269 DFTRI

-284 IFFANQSAIVSA
+284 IFIANQTSIVSA
-296 LDEYSDYLQTMR
+296 LDEYSDYLTNIR
-308 QLIID
+308 QLILD
-313 KNSTALMG
+313 KDSTALMG

-332 FGHMLTSTPY
+332 FGHMLASTPY

-348 SASYIITPSQTVS
+348 SASYIISPSYTVT
-361 GTIAIPGDK
+361 GTISIPGDK

-387 HVTGFL
+387 KVTGFL

-415 ENGKLTI
+415 NKGKLTI
-422 HGVGMHGLK
+422 HGVGMNGLK

-456 PFDSVL
+456 SFDSVL
-462 TGDASLNKRP
+462 TGDTSLNKRP
-472 MERVAAPLREM
+472 MERIASPLRQM
-483 GAVIQST
+483 GAIIQST
-490 GHKGTSPLSITGR
+490 GTKGTSPLSITGR
-503 DKVGKPLQGIDYQM
+503 DKAGQPLQGVNYEM

-556 AFGYPVTVDGNRI
+556 AFGYEVNVDGNRI
-569 SVTGGG
+569 SVEGGG
-575 TLIGGDIAVPADISS
+575 KLMGGDIAVPADISS
-590 AAFFMVAAAISQD
+590 AAFFMVAAAISHN

-620 IDILKLMQADI
+620 IDILKLMNADI
-631 TLSNKTYIGE
+631 SLSNETYVGG

-647 TIRSSNLVGIKIPE
+647 MIRSSNLVGIEIPE

-708 QSLGVDCTVTDDGL
+708 QTLGIECTVTDDGM
-722 IIEGQGTHG
+722 IIEGQGAN
-731 QMSKVVGNTVD
+731 SKAGEIN
-742 NSAPI
+742 NSQPV
-747 FGGGHIVSHHDHR
+747 FGGGHITSHHDHR
-760 IAMSFAVA
+760 IAMSFTVA
-768 SLRASKQITIEGVET
+768 SLRASEQIIIEGVET

-794 ANQIGMAIEVRSVS
+794 ANQIGMSVEVDS
-808 NGSDN
+808 GADK
-813 NDE
+813 D

>member
-1 MMQNVTQDSD
+1 MSSQEN
-11 NQALE
+11 NKL
-16 TQALDRQTASH
+16 
-27 KPVKSN
+27 
-33 AKAYTNHQ
+33 Q
-41 SATPLFNQVCV
+41 SSLNTTTPIFKQVCV

-60 SLAQA
+60 SFAQA
-65 IKNNGLSTRLVAV
+65 IKDNGLSARLVAV
-78 DRHIP
+78 DRHAP
-83 SIEAAIAQGLL
+83 SIAEAIEHGLL
-94 SAGSAALHEVVSGS
+94 DAGSANLQDVIAGS
-108 DLIVIAVPVQAVQAV
+108 DLIIIAVPVQAVQAV
-123 FADIKAAMDSGQL
+123 FIDIKQAMDNGQL
-136 AADCII
+136 TSDCIM
-142 TDVCSTKVNIIA
+142 TDVCSTKVNIIDA
-154 AAQSVFGALPVGLV
+154 AKTVFGSLPVGLV

-175 AENSGYDARR
+175 AENSGYHARR
-185 AALFVNHNVII
+185 ANLFVNHSVII
-196 CELATTNRV
+196 CELPTTSAT
-205 AIAKIRQLW
+205 AIAKLRLLW
-214 EGVGATV
+214 ESVGANV
-221 MAMAADHHDSILA
+221 MSMDAEHHDRILA

-249 QLASHNDNLDMF
+249 QLASHDDNLDMF

-269 DFSRI
+269 DFTRI

-296 LDEYSDYLQTMR
+296 LDEYGVYLQTMR

-313 KNSTALMG
+313 KDSTALMG

-332 FGHMLTSTPY
+332 FGHMLASTPY
-342 TDISAM
+342 TDTSAM
-348 SASYIITPSQTVS
+348 SASYNITPSNTVS

-387 HVTGFL
+387 NVTGFL

-415 ENGKLTI
+415 DNGNLTI
-422 HGVGMHGLK
+422 HGVGMNGLK
-431 PSKTPIYMGNSGTSM
+431 PSKTPLYMGNSGTSM
-446 RLLAGILAAQ
+446 RLLSGILAAQ
-456 PFDSVL
+456 SFDSVL
-462 TGDASLNKRP
+462 TGDTSLNKRP
-472 MERVAAPLREM
+472 MERVAAPLRSM

-490 GHKGTSPLSITGR
+490 GHSGTAPLSITGR
-503 DKVGKPLQGIDYQM
+503 DRAGKPLQGTEYDM
-517 PVASAQIK
+517 PVASAQVK

-556 AFGYPVTVDGNRI
+556 AFGYPVTVEGNRI

-575 TLIGGDIAVPADISS
+575 TLTGGDIAVPADISS
-590 AAFFMVAAAISQD
+590 AAFFMVAAAISQN

-614 PTRTGI
+614 PTRTGV
-620 IDILKLMQADI
+620 IDILKLMNADI
-631 TLSNKTYIGE
+631 SLSNETHVGG

-647 TIRSSNLVGIKIPE
+647 TIRSSNLVGIEIPE
-661 SLVPLAIDEFPVLFI
+661 HLVPLAIDEFPVLFV
-676 AASCAQGRTVLT
+676 AASCAKGRTVLT

-708 QSLGVDCTVTDDGL
+708 QTLGIDCTVTDDGL
-722 IIEGQGTHG
+722 IIEGKGTATENG
-731 QMSKVVGNTVD
+731 DIN
-742 NSAPI
+742 NSQPV

-760 IAMSFAVA
+760 IAMSFSVA
-768 SLRASKQITIEGVET
+768 SLRAAEQITIEGTET

-794 ANQIGMAIEVRSVS
+794 ANQIGMSIQVDTDAE
-808 NGSDN
+808 
-813 NDE
+813 

>member
-1 MMQNVTQDSD
+1 MQKVNHAVI
-11 NQALE
+11 NQV
-16 TQALDRQTASH
+16 
-27 KPVKSN
+27 PIKS
-33 AKAYTNHQ
+33 T
-41 SATPLFNQVCV
+41 SANKPLFQQVCI

-65 IKNNGLSTRLVAV
+65 IKDHGLSRRLVAV
-78 DRHIP
+78 DRHAP
-83 SIEAAIAQGLL
+83 SVAEAIEHGLL
-94 SAGSAALHEVVSGS
+94 NAGSSVLSDVVSGS

-123 FADIKAAMDSGQL
+123 FVDIKAAMDNGQL

-142 TDVCSTKVNIIA
+142 TDVCSTKVNIIEA
-154 AAQSVFGALPVGLV
+154 AKTVFTSLPVGLV

-175 AENSGYDARR
+175 AENSGYQARR
-185 AALFVNHNVII
+185 AELFVNHSVII
-196 CELATTNRV
+196 CELPTTSYV
-205 AIAKIRQLW
+205 AITKSRQLW
-214 EGVGATV
+214 EAVGATV
-221 MAMAADHHDSILA
+221 MAMEASHHDSILA

-249 QLASHNDNLDMF
+249 QLASHDDNLDMF

-296 LDEYSDYLQTMR
+296 LDEYGVYLQKMR

-313 KNSTALMG
+313 KDSTALMG

-332 FGHMLTSTPY
+332 FGHMLASTPY
-342 TDISAM
+342 TDTSAM
-348 SASYIITPSQTVS
+348 SASYIISPSNTVS
-361 GTIAIPGDK
+361 GTISIPGDK

-380 SLATGVT
+380 SLAEGVT
-387 HVTGFL
+387 QVTGFL

-415 ENGKLTI
+415 DKGKLTI
-422 HGVGMHGLK
+422 HGVGMNGLK
-431 PSKTPIYMGNSGTSM
+431 PSKTPLYMGNSGTSM
-446 RLLAGILAAQ
+446 RLLSGILAAQ
-456 PFDSVL
+456 AFDSVL
-462 TGDASLNKRP
+462 IGDTSLNKRP
-472 MERVAAPLREM
+472 MERVAAPLRAM

-490 GHKGTSPLSITGR
+490 GHSGTAPLSITGR
-503 DKVGKPLQGIDYQM
+503 DTVGKPLQGINYDM
-517 PVASAQIK
+517 PVASAQVK

-544 EISRDHTERMLS
+544 EVSRDHTERMLS
-556 AFGYPVTVDGNRI
+556 AFGYEVSVNGNRI
-569 SVTGGG
+569 SVEGGG
-575 TLIGGDIAVPADISS
+575 KLTAGDIAVPADISS

-631 TLSNKTYIGE
+631 TLSNETYVGG

-647 TIRSSNLVGIKIPE
+647 TIRSANLVGIQIPE
-661 SLVPLAIDEFPVLFI
+661 ALVPLAIDEFPVLFI

-708 QSLGVDCTVTDDGL
+708 HTLGVDCTVTDDGL
-722 IIEGQGTHG
+722 IIEGR
-731 QMSKVVGNTVD
+731 GNAE
-742 NSAPI
+742 NSSVSNSQPV

-760 IAMSFAVA
+760 IAMSFAIA
-768 SLRASKQITIEGVET
+768 SLRASKQITIEGIET

-788 PGFAEL
+788 PDFAGL
-794 ANQIGMAIEVRSVS
+794 ANQIGMAIEVS
-808 NGSDN
+808 NGTDN
-813 NDE
+813 GSEKA

>member
-1 MMQNVTQDSD
+1 MMQNITQDSD
-11 NQALE
+11 SQV
-16 TQALDRQTASH
+16 LDRQIATH
-27 KPVKSN
+27 KPIKGN
-33 AKAYTNHQ
+33 TKAYTNHQ
-41 SATPLFNQVCV
+41 SATPLFKQVCV

-65 IKNNGLSTRLVAV
+65 IKDNGLSTRLVAV

-94 SAGSAALHEVVSGS
+94 NAGSSVLHDVVSGS

-123 FADIKAAMDSGQL
+123 FTDIKDAMDNGQL

-142 TDVCSTKVNIIA
+142 TDVCSTKVNIIG
-154 AAQSVFGALPVGLV
+154 AAQRVFGVLPVGLV

-185 AALFVNHNVII
+185 AALFVNHSVII
-196 CELATTNRV
+196 CELATTNMAAV
-205 AIAKIRQLW
+205 AKIRQLW
-214 EGVGATV
+214 TGVGATV

-348 SASYIITPSQTVS
+348 SASYTITPSQTVS

-422 HGVGMHGLK
+422 HGVGMQGLK

-456 PFDSVL
+456 SFDSVL

-503 DKVGKPLQGIDYQM
+503 DKVGKPLHGIDYDM

-533 WAEGT
+533 WADGT

-556 AFGYPVTVDGNRI
+556 AFGYPVTVEGNRI

-575 TLIGGDIAVPADISS
+575 TLTGGDIAVPADISS
-590 AAFFMVAAAISQD
+590 AAFFMVAAAISQG

-614 PTRTGI
+614 PTRTGV

-708 QSLGVDCTVTDDGL
+708 QALGVDCTVTDDGL
-722 IIEGQGTHG
+722 IIEGQGSHG
-731 QMSKVVGNTVD
+731 QTSKVVGNTVD
-742 NSAPI
+742 NREPV

-794 ANQIGMAIEVRSVS
+794 ANQIGMAIEVHSIS
-808 NGSDN
+808 NDSDN
-813 NDE
+813 NDDK

>member
-1 MMQNVTQDSD
+1 MSRQQNNISNNMQSINSQ
-11 NQALE
+11 
-16 TQALDRQTASH
+16 
-27 KPVKSN
+27 P
-33 AKAYTNHQ
+33 
-41 SATPLFNQVCV
+41 PLFKQVCV

-65 IKNNGLSTRLVAV
+65 IKDNGLSERLVAV
-78 DRHIP
+78 DRHTP
-83 SIEAAIAQGLL
+83 SIDEAIQHGLL
-94 SAGSAALHEVVSGS
+94 DAGSAVLSEVVFGS

-123 FADIKAAMDSGQL
+123 FVDIKAAMDNGQL
-136 AADCII
+136 ATDCIL
-142 TDVCSTKVNIIA
+142 TDVCSTKVNIIDA
-154 AAQSVFGALPVGLV
+154 AKEVFGALPIGLV

-175 AENSGYDARR
+175 AENSGYHARR
-185 AALFVNHNVII
+185 ATLFVNHSVII
-196 CELATTNRV
+196 CELPTTSNV
-205 AIAKIRQLW
+205 AITKLRLLW
-214 EGVGATV
+214 EAVGANV
-221 MAMAADHHDSILA
+221 MSMAADHHDRILA

-249 QLASHNDNLDMF
+249 QLASHDDNLDMF

-296 LDEYSDYLQTMR
+296 LDEYGVYLQTMR

-313 KNSTALMG
+313 KDSTALMG

-332 FGHMLTSTPY
+332 FGHMLASTPY
-342 TDISAM
+342 TDTSAM
-348 SASYIITPSQTVS
+348 SASYNITPSNTVS

-387 HVTGFL
+387 NVTGFL

-415 ENGKLTI
+415 DNGKLTI
-422 HGVGMHGLK
+422 HGVGMNGLK
-431 PSKTPIYMGNSGTSM
+431 PSKTPLYMGNSGTSM
-446 RLLAGILAAQ
+446 RLLSGILAAQ
-456 PFDSVL
+456 SFDSVL
-462 TGDASLNKRP
+462 TGDTSLNKRP

-490 GHKGTSPLSITGR
+490 GHSGTAPLSITGR
-503 DKVGKPLQGIDYQM
+503 ATVGKPLQGIDYEM

-544 EISRDHTERMLS
+544 EVSRDHTERMLS

-569 SVTGGG
+569 SVEGGG
-575 TLIGGDIAVPADISS
+575 TLKGGDIAVPADISS
-590 AAFFMVAAAISQD
+590 AAFFMVAAAISQG

-620 IDILKLMQADI
+620 IDILKLMQVDI
-631 TLSNKTYIGE
+631 SLTNETHVGG

-647 TIRSSNLVGIKIPE
+647 TIRSSNLVGIEIPE
-661 SLVPLAIDEFPVLFI
+661 HLVPLAIDEFPVLFI

-708 QSLGVDCTVTDDGL
+708 QTLGIDCTVTEDGL
-722 IIEGQGTHG
+722 IIEGKGVEGEDVDG
-731 QMSKVVGNTVD
+731 QSGKVN
-742 NSAPI
+742 NSQPV
-747 FGGGHIVSHHDHR
+747 FGGGHITSHHDHR

-794 ANQIGMAIEVRSVS
+794 ANQIGMSIQVDDASA
-808 NGSDN
+808 
-813 NDE
+813 

>member
-1 MMQNVTQDSD
+1 MSHQQNKKQQRVNDL
-11 NQALE
+11 NVE
-16 TQALDRQTASH
+16 
-27 KPVKSN
+27 
-33 AKAYTNHQ
+33 
-41 SATPLFNQVCV
+41 PLFKQVCV

-65 IKNNGLSTRLVAV
+65 IKDNTLSGRLVAV
-78 DRHIP
+78 DRHEASLI
-83 SIEAAIAQGLL
+83 AAIDQGLL
-94 SAGSAALHEVVSGS
+94 DAGSSQLSDIVSGS
-108 DLIVIAVPVQAVQAV
+108 DLIVIAVPVQAVQDV
-123 FADIKAAMDSGQL
+123 FIDIKAAMDKGQL
-136 AADCII
+136 STDCVI
-142 TDVCSTKVNIIA
+142 TDVSSTKTNVIEA
-154 AAQSVFGALPVGLV
+154 AKVVFSTLPVGLV

-175 AENSGYDARR
+175 AEHSGYHARR
-185 AALFVNHNVII
+185 AQLFINRSVII
-196 CELATTNRV
+196 CELPTTS
-205 AIAKIRQLW
+205 AIAITKLRQLW
-214 EGVGATV
+214 QAVGATV
-221 MAMAADHHDSILA
+221 MTMTAEHHDDILA
-234 HTSHLPHLLAFNLVE
+234 HTSHLPHLLAFNLVD
-249 QLASHNDNLDMF
+249 QLASHDDNLDMF

-269 DFSRI
+269 DFTRI

-296 LDEYSDYLQTMR
+296 LDEYSVYLQNIR
-308 QLIID
+308 QLILD
-313 KNSTALMG
+313 KDSTALMG
-321 LLGRAQAARRH
+321 LLGRAQAARQH
-332 FGHMLTSTPY
+332 FGHMLASTPY
-342 TDISAM
+342 TDTSAM
-348 SASYIITPSQTVS
+348 SASYIISPSNTVT

-380 SLATGVT
+380 SLAEGITR
-387 HVTGFL
+387 VTGFL

-415 ENGKLTI
+415 NDGKLTI
-422 HGVGMHGLK
+422 HGVGMNGLK

-446 RLLAGILAAQ
+446 RLLSGILAAQ
-456 PFDSVL
+456 AFDSVL
-462 TGDASLNKRP
+462 TGDTSLNKRP
-472 MERVAAPLREM
+472 MERIAAPLRQM

-490 GHKGTSPLSITGR
+490 GTSGTSPLSITGR
-503 DKVGKPLQGIDYQM
+503 NKVGTPLQAIDYDM

-556 AFGYPVTVDGNRI
+556 AFGYNVTVDGNRI
-569 SVTGGG
+569 SVEGGG
-575 TLIGGDIAVPADISS
+575 KLTGGDIAVPADISS

-631 TLSNKTYIGE
+631 TLSNETYVGG

-647 TIRSSNLVGIKIPE
+647 TIRASNLVGIEIPE

-708 QSLGVDCTVTDDGL
+708 QTLGVDCTVTDDGM
-722 IIEGQGTHG
+722 IIEGKGG
-731 QMSKVVGNTVD
+731 AGSD
-742 NSAPI
+742 NSHPV
-747 FGGGHIVSHHDHR
+747 FGGGHITSHHDHR

-768 SLRASKQITIEGVET
+768 SLRASEQITIEGVET

-794 ANQIGMAIEVRSVS
+794 ANQIGMAIEVDSRE
-808 NGSDN
+808 NKA
-813 NDE
+813 

>member
-1 MMQNVTQDSD
+1 MQKIS
-11 NQALE
+11 
-16 TQALDRQTASH
+16 QTASRQAAM
-27 KPVKSN
+27 PNTS
-33 AKAYTNHQ
+33 TLQ
-41 SATPLFNQVCV
+41 PLFNQVCI

-65 IKNNGLSTRLVAV
+65 IKDNGLSERLVAV
-78 DRHIP
+78 DRHLP
-83 SIEAAIAQGLL
+83 SIEEAIAQGLL
-94 SAGSAALHEVVSGS
+94 DAGSAVLSDVVSGS

-123 FADIKAAMDSGQL
+123 FADIKTAMDSGQL
-136 AADCII
+136 ATDCII
-142 TDVCSTKVNIIA
+142 TDVCSTKVNIIE
-154 AAQSVFGALPVGLV
+154 AAQNVFISLPVGLV

-175 AENSGYDARR
+175 AENSGYHARR
-185 AALFVNHNVII
+185 AELFVNHSVII
-196 CELATTNRV
+196 CELPTTNYM
-205 AIAKIRQLW
+205 AIIKLRQLW
-214 EGVGATV
+214 EAVGASV
-221 MAMAADHHDSILA
+221 MTMAASHHDSILA

-249 QLASHNDNLDMF
+249 QLASHDDNLDMF

-269 DFSRI
+269 DFTRI

-296 LDEYSDYLQTMR
+296 LDEYSVYLQDMR

-313 KNSTALMG
+313 KDSTALMG
-321 LLGRAQAARRH
+321 ILGRAQAARRH
-332 FGHMLTSTPY
+332 FGHMLASTPY
-342 TDISAM
+342 TDTSAM
-348 SASYIITPSQTVS
+348 SASYNISPSNTVVGIIS
-361 GTIAIPGDK
+361 IPGDK

-380 SLATGVT
+380 SLAEGVT
-387 HVTGFL
+387 QVTGFL

-415 ENGKLTI
+415 DNGKLTI
-422 HGVGMHGLK
+422 HGVGMNGLK
-431 PSKTPIYMGNSGTSM
+431 PSKTPLYMGNSGTSM

-456 PFDSVL
+456 AFDSVL
-462 TGDASLNKRP
+462 IGDTSLNKRP
-472 MERVAAPLREM
+472 MERVAAPLRAM
-483 GAVIQST
+483 GAVIQTT
-490 GHKGTSPLSITGR
+490 GHTGTSPLSITGR
-503 DKVGKPLQGIDYQM
+503 DNVGKPLHGIDYNM

-544 EISRDHTERMLS
+544 EVSRDHTERMLA
-556 AFGYPVTVDGNRI
+556 AFGYPVTVEGNRI
-569 SVTGGG
+569 SVEGGGKLTGGN
-575 TLIGGDIAVPADISS
+575 IAVPADISS

-603 SELTLTQVGIN
+603 SELTLTQVGVN

-620 IDILKLMQADI
+620 IDILKLMNADI
-631 TLSNKTYIGE
+631 SLSNETHVGG

-647 TIRSSNLVGIKIPE
+647 TIRSSNLVGIEIPE
-661 SLVPLAIDEFPVLFI
+661 ALVPLAIDEFPVLFI

-708 QSLGVDCTVTDDGL
+708 QELGIDCTVTDDGL
-722 IIEGQGTHG
+722 IIEGKGIEGKGSNNQ
-731 QMSKVVGNTVD
+731 SDKVDSSAVN
-742 NSAPI
+742 NSQPV

-768 SLRASKQITIEGVET
+768 SLRAAKQITIEGVET

-794 ANQIGMAIEVRSVS
+794 ANQIGMAIQVDK
-808 NGSDN
+808 GADN
-813 NDE
+813 SIDNA

>member
-1 MMQNVTQDSD
+1 MSRQQNNISNQNNNMQFSINTQS
-11 NQALE
+11 
-16 TQALDRQTASH
+16 
-27 KPVKSN
+27 
-33 AKAYTNHQ
+33 
-41 SATPLFNQVCV
+41 PLFKQVCV

-65 IKNNGLSTRLVAV
+65 IKDNGLSERLVAI
-78 DRHIP
+78 DRHVP
-83 SIEAAIAQGLL
+83 SLEEAIQHRLL
-94 SAGSAALHEVVSGS
+94 DAGSSILGDVISGS
-108 DLIVIAVPVQAVQAV
+108 DLIVIAVPVQAVQTV

-136 AADCII
+136 ATDCII
-142 TDVCSTKVNIIA
+142 TDVCSTKVNIIEA
-154 AAQSVFGALPVGLV
+154 AKTVFTSLPIGLV

-175 AENSGYDARR
+175 AENSGYHARR
-185 AALFVNHNVII
+185 ATLFINHSVII
-196 CELATTNRV
+196 CELPTTSPV
-205 AIAKIRQLW
+205 AVIKLRQLW
-214 EGVGATV
+214 EAVGATV
-221 MAMAADHHDSILA
+221 MAMEANHHDAILA

-249 QLASHNDNLDMF
+249 QLASHDDNLDMF

-269 DFSRI
+269 DFTRI

-284 IFFANQSAIVSA
+284 IFFANQSAIVGA
-296 LDEYSDYLQTMR
+296 LDEYSVYLQDIR

-313 KNSTALMG
+313 KDSTALMG

-332 FGHMLTSTPY
+332 FGHMLASTPY
-342 TDISAM
+342 TDTSAM
-348 SASYIITPSQTVS
+348 SASYLISPSNTVT

-387 HVTGFL
+387 NVTGFL

-415 ENGKLTI
+415 DKGKLTI

-431 PSKTPIYMGNSGTSM
+431 PSKTPLYMGNSGTSM
-446 RLLAGILAAQ
+446 RLLSGILAAQ
-456 PFDSVL
+456 AFDSVL
-462 TGDASLNKRP
+462 IGDTSLNKRP

-490 GHKGTSPLSITGR
+490 GHSGTAPLSITGR
-503 DKVGKPLQGIDYQM
+503 DNVGKPLQGIEYDM
-517 PVASAQIK
+517 PVASAQVK

-538 TTVTQP
+538 TTITQP
-544 EISRDHTERMLS
+544 EVSRDHTERMLS
-556 AFGYPVTVDGNRI
+556 AFGYPVTVDDNRI
-569 SVTGGG
+569 SVEGGG
-575 TLIGGDIAVPADISS
+575 TLTGGDIAVPADISS
-590 AAFFMVAAAISQD
+590 AAFFMVAAAISQG

-620 IDILKLMQADI
+620 IHILKLMQADI
-631 TLSNKTYIGE
+631 SLSNETLVGG

-647 TIRSSNLVGIKIPE
+647 TIRSSNLVGIEIPE
-661 SLVPLAIDEFPVLFI
+661 YLVPLAIDEFPVLFI

-708 QSLGVDCTVTDDGL
+708 QTLGVDCTVTEDGL
-722 IIEGQGTHG
+722 IIEGQGVRSQNG
-731 QMSKVVGNTVD
+731 EVN
-742 NSAPI
+742 NSQPV
-747 FGGGHIVSHHDHR
+747 FGGGHITSHHDHR

-768 SLRASKQITIEGVET
+768 SLRASQQITIEGVET

-788 PGFAEL
+788 PRFAEL
-794 ANQIGMAIEVRSVS
+794 ANQIGMSIQV
-808 NGSDN
+808 N
-813 NDE
+813 NEDS